1 MYNVQASLVAQ
12 LDYGFLSE
20 MATRWS
26 MLITTDL
33 SPFMQDMYDLIEQP
47 VVDWYLVGFRF
58 GMFWKV
64 AMDVQI
70 EQ

>member
-1 MYNVQASLVAQ
+1 VYNVQASLVAQ

-20 MATRWS
+20 ISTRWS

-33 SPFMQDMYDLIEQP
+33 TPFLQDMYDLIEQP

-70 EQ
+70 EE